1 MKWKILF
8 ITDMKLTIFWTWY
21 AGLVTGTCL
30 AQVWHDVLCIDIDAK
45 KIEDLKKWIIPIYEP
60 WLEELVKRNV
70 SAGRLQFST
79 DAEAW
84 VQHGVAVFNAVG
96 TPPDSENANR
106 ADLKYV
112 RAVAETFGKYISEY
126 KLFINKSTVPVGTAK
141 LCKDIIKREIY
152 GRKKDIDYD
161 VASNPEFLREGTAV
175 SDFLSPDRIVL
186 WCETSKAREV
196 LEEIYRPFER
206 THTEIL
212 FTSLESSELIKYAA
226 NSFLATKISF
236 INEISNFSELVWA
249 DILDVAK
256 WLWLDPRIGRNFLSA
271 WAWYGWSCLPKDVKA
286 LIESGKEFG
295 YDFRIITS
303 ADEVNEMQKD
313 TVIEKLKWEL
323 GDLQWTII
331 SIWWLAFKPGTDD
344 IRESVSQGVIQK
356 LLDAWVWEIRVFDP
370 IAHGVMK
377 KYGPQ
382 DSRIIY
388 CKWNYEALKD
398 SQALLLLTEWDEFFA
413 PDWKRMSKAMRWNT
427 IIDGRNI
434 WNRAIVE
441 RYGFNYRAFGR

>member
-1 MKWKILF
+1 
-8 ITDMKLTIFWTWY
+8 MKLTIFWTWY

-60 WLEELVKRNV
+60 WLEELVKRNIW
-70 SAGRLQFST
+70 AGRLRFST
-79 DAEAW
+79 NAEAW

-96 TPPDSENANR
+96 TPPDSQNANK

-112 RAVAETFGKYISEY
+112 QAVAETFGKNISEY
-126 KLFINKSTVPVGTAK
+126 KVFINKSTVPVGTAK

-161 VASNPEFLREGTAV
+161 VASNPEFLREWTAV

-256 WLWLDPRIGRNFLSA
+256 WLGLDPRIGRNFLSA
-271 WAWYGWSCLPKDVKA
+271 WVGYGGSCLPKDVKA
-286 LIESGKEFG
+286 LVESGKEFG
-295 YDFRIITS
+295 YDFQIIS
-303 ADEVNEMQKD
+303 AADKINERQKNYI
-313 TVIEKLKWEL
+313 VEKLRHEVW
-323 GDLQWTII
+323 DLRGLTI
-331 SIWWLAFKPGTDD
+331 SLWGLAFKPETDD
-344 IRESVSQGVIQK
+344 IREAVSGVVIEK
-356 LLDAWVWEIRVFDP
+356 LLESWIQEIKVFDP
-370 IAHGVMK
+370 IAHEVMQQ
-377 KYGPQ
+377 YWPQ
-382 DSRIIY
+382 DMRIMY
-388 CKWNYEALKD
+388 CEWNYQALED
-398 SQALLLLTEWDEFFA
+398 SDALLLLTEWDEFFA
-413 PDWKRMSKAMRWNT
+413 PDWKRMTKTMRWNT

-434 WNRAIVE
+434 WNRSIVE
-441 RYGFNYRAFGR
+441 RYGFNYIAFGR